1 MNFEIRF
8 RGIAVRWFLN
18 VFLILAIA
26 VIVLAI
32 TFSAIY
38 SSITIE
44 RVQMRVDEYAYDFSS
59 LSSASVDT
67 FEDAA
72 MLLAANYPY
81 KDKVEIHLL
90 DARGNAF
97 ASTTGFQ
104 PENERMDDFQKAL
117 KSDDH
122 TVLYSGK
129 NKNRESVLCRTTVLY
144 DREHHVLGGYQWIVS
159 MRPVRRQIVLT
170 ILMILAFSI
179 LLLGFSAV
187 TGIYFIK
194 SVIQPIKDVSNT
206 ARKIAMGDFE
216 AQLEPGKNDEIGELC
231 DAINYMATELKQAET
246 IKNDFISSVSHELRT
261 PLTAI
266 RGWGETA
273 KMSVGFDEELV
284 TRGLDVV
291 LSETDRLSN
300 LVEELLDFSR
310 MQNNR
315 LVLNTQ
321 PIDVSVLLHAAV
333 DMYTE
338 LARQQGIEIS
348 YTAPM
353 ASAIIMGDADRLKQ
367 VFINII
373 DNAVK
378 YTEKG
383 GLILVVQSK
392 EEGCVRIQV
401 KDTGVGIPA
410 QDIDHVKEKFFK
422 SNKTV
427 RGSGIGLSV
436 ADEIIRQHQ
445 GLLFLESTEGIGTN
459 VTIVLPLYD
468 QTEEITETEE
478 TVPLAA
484 LSEEAEVETDTQ
496 KENQDG

>member
-1 MNFEIRF
+1 
-8 RGIAVRWFLN
+8 
-18 VFLILAIA
+18 
-26 VIVLAI
+26 
-32 TFSAIY
+32 
-38 SSITIE
+38 
-44 RVQMRVDEYAYDFSS
+44 
-59 LSSASVDT
+59 
-67 FEDAA
+67 
-72 MLLAANYPY
+72 
-81 KDKVEIHLL
+81 
-90 DARGNAF
+90 
-97 ASTTGFQ
+97 
-104 PENERMDDFQKAL
+104 
-117 KSDDH
+117 
-122 TVLYSGK
+122 
-129 NKNRESVLCRTTVLY
+129 
-144 DREHHVLGGYQWIVS
+144 
-159 MRPVRRQIVLT
+159 
-170 ILMILAFSI
+170 
-179 LLLGFSAV
+179 
-187 TGIYFIK
+187 
-194 SVIQPIKDVSNT
+194 
-206 ARKIAMGDFE
+206 
-216 AQLEPGKNDEIGELC
+216 
-231 DAINYMATELKQAET
+231 
-246 IKNDFISSVSHELRT
+246 
-261 PLTAI
+261 
-266 RGWGETA
+266 
-273 KMSVGFDEELV
+273 
-284 TRGLDVV
+284 
-291 LSETDRLSN
+291 
-300 LVEELLDFSR
+300 